1 MKKEKRVYPLRKE
14 VDFAILERLLA
25 VQSTGEEI
33 ASFFGIS
40 YNHLVRRCRGHYGKT
55 FEDVA
60 KDMRNRGKSTLRL
73 TQMKTA
79 QGYALTETQMEPD
92 GRVVELHKDLPASV
106 PMLIHLG
113 KHILGQK
120 DDGEGGTLT
129 KLVIEHVVTEKPDKD
144 GNGEGLK

>member
-1 MKKEKRVYPLRKE
+1 MAKKREYPLRKE
-14 VDFAILERLLA
+14 VDFAILERLLS

-40 YNHLVRRCRGHYGKT
+40 YNTLVRRCLDHYGKT

-60 KDMRNRGKSTLRL
+60 KDMHNRGKSTLRI

-79 QGYALTETQMEPD
+79 QGYALTETQMAPD

-120 DDGEGGTLT
+120 EDGEGGTLA
-129 KLVIEHVVTEKPDKD
+129 KLVIEHVVTNRLEKD
-144 GNGEGLK
+144 GNGEGPK